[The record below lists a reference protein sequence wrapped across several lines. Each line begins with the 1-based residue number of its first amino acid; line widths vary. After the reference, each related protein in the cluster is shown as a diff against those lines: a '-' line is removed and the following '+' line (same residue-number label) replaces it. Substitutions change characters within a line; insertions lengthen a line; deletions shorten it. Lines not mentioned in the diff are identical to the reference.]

1 MKNDIRMPAP
11 QALQAAKLCKNY
23 GKQTVLQDL
32 DLTFEPGHIYGLIGR
47 NGAGKTTLLGILSG
61 QNFAT
66 GGQALYGG
74 QPVWE
79 NSAVLSNLHFA
90 RELSA
95 ASELATLSVKRFLQ
109 AGQMFCPC
117 WDQSFAEELVQKF
130 ELPTKKMINRL
141 SRGQMSMVSIT
152 AALASRAPVT
162 LLDEPTA
169 GLDVVARERF
179 YRILLEEYQRTGR
192 TFVISTHIIEEAAS
206 VFEKVVIL
214 DEGKVVADQDTEDL
228 VAQFRYISGPAAEL
242 DSVLTEQGITP
253 LQTQVLG
260 GHKMVAVRGNE
271 ELFEEL
277 AARDGLTVEGMN
289 LQNVFVALCGH
300 GDEEG

>member
-1 MKNDIRMPAP
+1 MTTITKAPAP
-11 QALQAAKLCKNY
+11 QPLQADKLCKNY
-23 GKQTVLQDL
+23 GKQPVLQDL
-32 DLTFEPGHIYGLIGR
+32 DLTFEPGRIYGLIGR

-61 QNFAT
+61 QNYAT
-66 GGQALYGG
+66 GGRALYGG

-79 NSAVLSNLHFA
+79 NSAVLGNLHFA
-90 RELSA
+90 REMSA
-95 ASELATLSVKRFLQ
+95 ASELAGLSVKNFLR
-109 AGQMFCPC
+109 AGRLFCPY
-117 WDQSFAEELVQKF
+117 WDQNYADELIKKF
-130 ELPTKKMINRL
+130 ELPNKMINRL

-179 YRILLEEYQRTGR
+179 YRILLDEYQRTGR

-214 DEGKVVADQDTEDL
+214 DEGKEVADQNTEDL
-228 VAQFRYISGPAAEL
+228 VEQFRYISGPAAEL
-242 DSVLTEQGITP
+242 DAALAERGITP

-260 GHKMVAVRGNE
+260 GHKMVAVRGE
-271 ELFEEL
+271 EALFEEL

>member
-1 MKNDIRMPAP
+1 MTTTTKAPAP

-23 GKQTVLQDL
+23 GKQEVLRDL
-32 DLTFEPGHIYGLIGR
+32 DLTFAPGCIYGLIGR

-61 QNFAT
+61 QNYAT

-79 NSAVLSNLHFA
+79 NSAVLGNLHFA

-95 ASELATLSVKRFLQ
+95 SSELAGLSVKNFLR
-109 AGQMFCPC
+109 AGRLFCPY
-117 WDQSFAEELVQKF
+117 WDQDYADELIKKF
-130 ELPTKKMINRL
+130 ELPNKMINRL

-152 AALASRAPVT
+152 AALACRAPVT

-179 YRILLEEYQRTGR
+179 YRILLDEYQRTGR

-214 DEGKVVADQDTEDL
+214 DEGKVVADRETEDL
-228 VAQFRYISGPAAEL
+228 VNEFRYVSGPAAVL
-242 DSVLTEQGITP
+242 DAVLAECGITP

-260 GHKMVAVRGNE
+260 GHKMVAVRGE
-271 ELFEEL
+271 ETLFEEL
-277 AARDGLTVEGMN
+277 ASRDGLTVEGMN

>member
-1 MKNDIRMPAP
+1 MTTITKAPAP
-11 QALQAAKLCKNY
+11 QPLQAAKLCKNY
-23 GKQTVLQDL
+23 GKQPVLQDL
-32 DLTFEPGHIYGLIGR
+32 DLTFEPGRIYGLIGR

-66 GGQALYGG
+66 GGRALYGG

-79 NSAVLSNLHFA
+79 NSAVLGNLHFA
-90 RELSA
+90 REMSA
-95 ASELATLSVKRFLQ
+95 ASELAGLSVKNFLR
-109 AGQMFCPC
+109 AGRLFCPY
-117 WDQSFAEELVQKF
+117 WDQNYADELIKKF
-130 ELPTKKMINRL
+130 ELPNKMINRL

-179 YRILLEEYQRTGR
+179 YRILLDEYQRTGR

-214 DEGKVVADQDTEDL
+214 DEGKVVADQNTEDL
-228 VAQFRYISGPAAEL
+228 VEQFRYISGPAAEL
-242 DSVLTEQGITP
+242 DAALAERGITP

-260 GHKMVAVRGNE
+260 GHKMVAVRGE
-271 ELFEEL
+271 EALFEEL

>member
-1 MKNDIRMPAP
+1 MTTITKAPAP
-11 QALQAAKLCKNY
+11 QPLQAAKLCKNY
-23 GKQTVLQDL
+23 GKQPVLQDL
-32 DLTFEPGHIYGLIGR
+32 DLTFEPGRIYGLIGR

-66 GGQALYGG
+66 GGRALYGG

-79 NSAVLSNLHFA
+79 NSAVLGNLHFA
-90 RELSA
+90 REMSA
-95 ASELATLSVKRFLQ
+95 ASELAGLSVKNFLR
-109 AGQMFCPC
+109 AGRLFCPY
-117 WDQSFAEELVQKF
+117 WDQNYADELIKKF
-130 ELPTKKMINRL
+130 ELPNKMINRL

-152 AALASRAPVT
+152 AALASRAPIT

-179 YRILLEEYQRTGR
+179 YRILLDEYQRTGR

-214 DEGKVVADQDTEDL
+214 DEGKVVADQNTEDL
-228 VAQFRYISGPAAEL
+228 VEQFRYISGPAAEL
-242 DSVLTEQGITP
+242 DAALAERGITP

-260 GHKMVAVRGNE
+260 GHKMVAVRGE
-271 ELFEEL
+271 EALFEEL

>member
-1 MKNDIRMPAP
+1 MTTITKAPAP
-11 QALQAAKLCKNY
+11 QPLQAAKLCKHY
-23 GKQTVLQDL
+23 GKQQVLQDL

-79 NSAVLSNLHFA
+79 NSAVLGNLHFA

-95 ASELATLSVKRFLQ
+95 ASELAGLSVKNFLR
-109 AGQMFCPC
+109 AGRLFCPY
-117 WDQSFAEELVQKF
+117 WDQGYADELIKKF
-130 ELPTKKMINRL
+130 ELPNKMINRL

-179 YRILLEEYQRTGR
+179 YRILLEEYQQTGR

-214 DEGKVVADQDTEDL
+214 DEGKVVADQNTEDL
-228 VAQFRYISGPAAEL
+228 VEQFRYISGPAAEL
-242 DSVLTEQGITP
+242 DAALAERGVTP

-260 GHKMVAVRGNE
+260 GHKMVAVRGGE

>member
-1 MKNDIRMPAP
+1 MTTTKKAPAP

-23 GKQTVLQDL
+23 GKQEVLRDL
-32 DLTFEPGHIYGLIGR
+32 DLTFAPGCIYGLIGR

-61 QNFAT
+61 QNYAT

-74 QPVWE
+74 HPVWE
-79 NSAVLSNLHFA
+79 NSAVLGNLHFA

-95 ASELATLSVKRFLQ
+95 SSELAGLSVKNFLR
-109 AGQMFCPC
+109 AGRLFCPY
-117 WDQSFAEELVQKF
+117 WDQDYADELLKKF
-130 ELPTKKMINRL
+130 ELPNKMINRL

-152 AALASRAPVT
+152 AALACRAPVT

-214 DEGKVVADQDTEDL
+214 DEGKVVANQETEDL
-228 VAQFRYISGPAAEL
+228 VNEFRYVSGPAAVL
-242 DSVLTEQGITP
+242 DAVLAECGITP

-260 GHKMVAVRGNE
+260 GHKMVAVRGE
-271 ELFEEL
+271 KALFGEL

>member
-1 MKNDIRMPAP
+1 MITITKAPAP
-11 QALQAAKLCKNY
+11 QPLQADKLCKNY
-23 GKQTVLQDL
+23 GKQPVLQDL
-32 DLTFEPGHIYGLIGR
+32 DLTFEPGRIYGLIGR

-61 QNFAT
+61 QNYAT
-66 GGQALYGG
+66 GGRALYGG

-79 NSAVLSNLHFA
+79 NSAVLGNLHFA
-90 RELSA
+90 REMSA
-95 ASELATLSVKRFLQ
+95 ASELAGLSVKNFLR
-109 AGQMFCPC
+109 AGRLFCPY
-117 WDQSFAEELVQKF
+117 WDQNYADELIKKF
-130 ELPTKKMINRL
+130 ELPNKMINRL

-179 YRILLEEYQRTGR
+179 YRILLDEYQRTGR

-214 DEGKVVADQDTEDL
+214 DEGKVVTDQNTEDL
-228 VAQFRYISGPAAEL
+228 VEQFRYISGPAAEL
-242 DSVLTEQGITP
+242 DAALAERGITP

-260 GHKMVAVRGNE
+260 GHKMVAVRGE
-271 ELFEEL
+271 EALFEEL

>member
-1 MKNDIRMPAP
+1 MTTITKAPAP
-11 QALQAAKLCKNY
+11 QPLQAAKLCKKY
-23 GKQTVLQDL
+23 GKQQVLQDL

-79 NSAVLSNLHFA
+79 NSAVLGNLHFA

-95 ASELATLSVKRFLQ
+95 ASELAGLSVKNFLR
-109 AGQMFCPC
+109 AGRLFCPY
-117 WDQSFAEELVQKF
+117 WDQGYADELIKKF
-130 ELPTKKMINRL
+130 ELPNKMINRL

-152 AALASRAPVT
+152 AALASKAPVT

-169 GLDVVARERF
+169 GLDVVVRERF

-214 DEGKVVADQDTEDL
+214 DEGKVVADTDTDDL
-228 VAQFRYISGPAAEL
+228 ISEFRYISGPAAEL
-242 DSVLTEQGITP
+242 DAALAEQDITP

-260 GHKMVAVRGNE
+260 GHKMVAVRGGE

-277 AARDGLTVEGMN
+277 ATRDGLTVEGMN

>member
-1 MKNDIRMPAP
+1 MTTITKAPAP
-11 QALQAAKLCKNY
+11 QPLQADKLCKNY
-23 GKQTVLQDL
+23 GKQPVLQDL
-32 DLTFEPGHIYGLIGR
+32 DLTFEPGRIYGLIGR

-79 NSAVLSNLHFA
+79 NSAVLGNLHFA
-90 RELSA
+90 REMSA
-95 ASELATLSVKRFLQ
+95 ASELAGLSVKNFLR
-109 AGQMFCPC
+109 AGRLFCPY
-117 WDQSFAEELVQKF
+117 WDQNYADELIKKF
-130 ELPTKKMINRL
+130 ELPNKMINRL

-179 YRILLEEYQRTGR
+179 YRILLDEYQRTGR

-214 DEGKVVADQDTEDL
+214 DEGKVVADQNTEDL
-228 VAQFRYISGPAAEL
+228 VEQFRYISGPAAEL
-242 DSVLTEQGITP
+242 DAALAERGITP

-260 GHKMVAVRGNE
+260 GHKMVAVRGE
-271 ELFEEL
+271 EALFEEL

>member
-1 MKNDIRMPAP
+1 MTTITKAPAP
-11 QALQAAKLCKNY
+11 QPLQADKLCKNY
-23 GKQTVLQDL
+23 GKQPVLQDL
-32 DLTFEPGHIYGLIGR
+32 DLTFEPGRIYGLIGR

-79 NSAVLSNLHFA
+79 NSAVLGNLHFA
-90 RELSA
+90 REMSA
-95 ASELATLSVKRFLQ
+95 ASELAGLSVKNFLR
-109 AGQMFCPC
+109 AGRLFCPY
-117 WDQSFAEELVQKF
+117 WDQNYADELIKKF
-130 ELPTKKMINRL
+130 ELPNKMINRL

-179 YRILLEEYQRTGR
+179 YRILLDEYQRTGR

-214 DEGKVVADQDTEDL
+214 DEGKVVADQNTEDL
-228 VAQFRYISGPAAEL
+228 VEQFRYISGPAAEL
-242 DSVLTEQGITP
+242 DAALAEQGITP

-260 GHKMVAVRGNE
+260 GHKMVAVRGE
-271 ELFEEL
+271 EALFEEL

>member
-1 MKNDIRMPAP
+1 MTTIQKAPAP
-11 QALQAAKLCKNY
+11 QPLQAAKLCKHY
-23 GKQTVLQDL
+23 GKQQVLQDL
-32 DLTFEPGHIYGLIGR
+32 DLTFEPGRIYGLIGR

-79 NSAVLSNLHFA
+79 NSTVLGNLHFA

-95 ASELATLSVKRFLQ
+95 SSELAGLSVKNFLR
-109 AGQMFCPC
+109 AGRLFCPY
-117 WDQSFAEELVQKF
+117 WDQGYADELIKKF
-130 ELPTKKMINRL
+130 ELPNKMINRL

-152 AALASRAPVT
+152 AALASKAPVT

-169 GLDVVARERF
+169 GLDVVVRERF

-214 DEGKVVADQDTEDL
+214 DEGKVVADTDTDDL
-228 VAQFRYISGPAAEL
+228 ISEFRYISGPAAEL
-242 DSVLTEQGITP
+242 DAALAEQGIAP

-271 ELFEEL
+271 TPFDALE
-277 AARDGLTVEGMN
+277 ARDGLTVEGMN

>member
-1 MKNDIRMPAP
+1 MTTIQKAPAP
-11 QALQAAKLCKNY
+11 QPLQAAKLCKHY
-23 GKQTVLQDL
+23 GKQQVLQDL
-32 DLTFEPGHIYGLIGR
+32 DLTFEPGRIYGLIGR

-79 NSAVLSNLHFA
+79 NSAVLGNLHFA

-95 ASELATLSVKRFLQ
+95 SSELAGLSVKNFLR
-109 AGQMFCPC
+109 AGRLFCPY
-117 WDQSFAEELVQKF
+117 WDQGYADELIKKF
-130 ELPTKKMINRL
+130 ELPNKMINRL

-152 AALASRAPVT
+152 AALASKAPVT

-169 GLDVVARERF
+169 GLDVVVRERF

-214 DEGKVVADQDTEDL
+214 DEGKVVADTDTDDL
-228 VAQFRYISGPAAEL
+228 ISEFRYISGPAAEL
-242 DSVLTEQGITP
+242 DAALAEQGIAP

-271 ELFEEL
+271 TLFDALE
-277 AARDGLTVEGMN
+277 ARDGLTVEGMN

>member
-1 MKNDIRMPAP
+1 MTTITKAPAP
-11 QALQAAKLCKNY
+11 QPLQADKLCKNY
-23 GKQTVLQDL
+23 GKQPVLQDL
-32 DLTFEPGHIYGLIGR
+32 DLTFEPGRIYGLIGR

-79 NSAVLSNLHFA
+79 NSAVLGNLHFA
-90 RELSA
+90 REMSA
-95 ASELATLSVKRFLQ
+95 ASELAGLSVKNFLR
-109 AGQMFCPC
+109 AGRLFCPY
-117 WDQSFAEELVQKF
+117 WDQNYADELIKKF
-130 ELPTKKMINRL
+130 ELPNKMINRL

-179 YRILLEEYQRTGR
+179 YRILLDEYQRTGR

-214 DEGKVVADQDTEDL
+214 DEGKVVADQNTEDL
-228 VAQFRYISGPAAEL
+228 VEQFRYISGPAAEL
-242 DSVLTEQGITP
+242 DAALAERGITP

-260 GHKMVAVRGNE
+260 GHKMAAVRGDE
-271 ELFEEL
+271 TLFETL
-277 AARDGLTVEGMN
+277 SARDGLTVEGMN

>member
-1 MKNDIRMPAP
+1 MTTIQKAPAP
-11 QALQAAKLCKNY
+11 QPLQAAKLRKHY
-23 GKQTVLQDL
+23 GKQQVLQDM
-32 DLTFEPGHIYGLIGR
+32 DLTFEPGRIYGLIGR

-79 NSAVLSNLHFA
+79 NSTVLGNLHFA

-95 ASELATLSVKRFLQ
+95 SSELAGLSVKNFLR
-109 AGQMFCPC
+109 AGRLFCPY
-117 WDQSFAEELVQKF
+117 WDQGYADELIKKF
-130 ELPTKKMINRL
+130 ELPNKMINRL

-152 AALASRAPVT
+152 AALASKAPVT

-169 GLDVVARERF
+169 GLDVVVRERF

-214 DEGKVVADQDTEDL
+214 DDGKVVADTDTDDL
-228 VAQFRYISGPAAEL
+228 ISEFRYISGPAAEL
-242 DSVLTEQGITP
+242 DAALAEQGIAP

-271 ELFEEL
+271 TLFNALE
-277 AARDGLTVEGMN
+277 ARDGLTLEGMN

>member
-1 MKNDIRMPAP
+1 MTNNISMPAP

-23 GKQTVLQDL
+23 GKQTVLKDL
-32 DLTFEPGHIYGLIGR
+32 DLIFEPGHIYGLIGR

-95 ASELATLSVKRFLQ
+95 ASELAALSVKRFLQ
-109 AGQMFCPC
+109 AGKIFCPY
-117 WDQSFAEELVQKF
+117 WDQEYAEELARKF
-130 ELPTKKMINRL
+130 ELPKKTINRL

-214 DEGKVVADQDTEDL
+214 DEGKVVADQDTEEL
-228 VAQFRYISGPAAEL
+228 VGQFRYISGPAALL
-242 DSVLTEQGITP
+242 DNALADRGITP

-260 GHKMVAVRGNE
+260 GHKMVAVRGSE
-271 ELFEEL
+271 ELFDEL
-277 AARDGLTVEGMN
+277 AAMDGLTVEGMN

>member
-1 MKNDIRMPAP
+1 MTTITKAPAP
-11 QALQAAKLCKNY
+11 QPLQAAKLCKNY
-23 GKQTVLQDL
+23 GKQPVLQDL
-32 DLTFEPGHIYGLIGR
+32 DLTFEPGRIYGLIGR

-61 QNFAT
+61 QNYAT
-66 GGQALYGG
+66 GGRALYGG

-79 NSAVLSNLHFA
+79 NSAVLGNLHFA
-90 RELSA
+90 REMSA
-95 ASELATLSVKRFLQ
+95 ASELAGLSVKNFLR
-109 AGQMFCPC
+109 AGRLFCPY
-117 WDQSFAEELVQKF
+117 WDQNYADELIKKF
-130 ELPTKKMINRL
+130 ELPNKMINRL

-179 YRILLEEYQRTGR
+179 YRILLDEYQRTGR

-214 DEGKVVADQDTEDL
+214 DEGKVVADQNTEDL
-228 VAQFRYISGPAAEL
+228 VEQFRYISGPAAEL
-242 DSVLTEQGITP
+242 DAALAERGITP

-260 GHKMVAVRGNE
+260 GHKMVAVRGE
-271 ELFEEL
+271 EALFEEL

-289 LQNVFVALCGH
+289 LQNVFVAMCGH

>member
-1 MKNDIRMPAP
+1 MTTTKKAPAP

-23 GKQTVLQDL
+23 GKQEVLRDL
-32 DLTFEPGHIYGLIGR
+32 DLTFAPGCIYGLIGR

-61 QNFAT
+61 QNYAT

-74 QPVWE
+74 HPVWE
-79 NSAVLSNLHFA
+79 NSAVLGNLHFA

-95 ASELATLSVKRFLQ
+95 SSELAGLSVKNFLR
-109 AGQMFCPC
+109 AGRLFCPY
-117 WDQSFAEELVQKF
+117 WDQDYADELLKKF
-130 ELPTKKMINRL
+130 ELPNKMINRL

-152 AALASRAPVT
+152 AALACRAPVT

-214 DEGKVVADQDTEDL
+214 DEGKVVANQETEDL
-228 VAQFRYISGPAAEL
+228 VNEFRYVSGPAAVL
-242 DSVLTEQGITP
+242 DAVLAECGITP

-260 GHKMVAVRGNE
+260 GHKMVAVRGE
-271 ELFEEL
+271 KALFEEL

>member
-1 MKNDIRMPAP
+1 MTTITKAPAP
-11 QALQAAKLCKNY
+11 QPLQADKLCKNY
-23 GKQTVLQDL
+23 GKQPVLQDL
-32 DLTFEPGHIYGLIGR
+32 DLTFEPGRIYGLIGR

-61 QNFAT
+61 QNYAT
-66 GGQALYGG
+66 GGRALYGG

-79 NSAVLSNLHFA
+79 NSAVLGNLHFA
-90 RELSA
+90 REMSA
-95 ASELATLSVKRFLQ
+95 ASELAGLSVKNFLR
-109 AGQMFCPC
+109 AGRLFCPY
-117 WDQSFAEELVQKF
+117 WDQNYADELIKKF
-130 ELPTKKMINRL
+130 ELPNKMINRL

-179 YRILLEEYQRTGR
+179 YRILLDEYQRTGR

-214 DEGKVVADQDTEDL
+214 DEGKVVADQNTEDL
-228 VAQFRYISGPAAEL
+228 VEQFRYISGPAAEL
-242 DSVLTEQGITP
+242 DAALAERGITP

-260 GHKMVAVRGNE
+260 GHKMVAVRGE
-271 ELFEEL
+271 EALFEEL

-289 LQNVFVALCGH
+289 LQNVFVAMCGH

>member
-1 MKNDIRMPAP
+1 MTTITKAPAP
-11 QALQAAKLCKNY
+11 QPLQAAKLCKNY
-23 GKQTVLQDL
+23 GKQPVLQDL
-32 DLTFEPGHIYGLIGR
+32 DLTFEPGRIYGLIGR

-79 NSAVLSNLHFA
+79 NSAVLGNLHFA
-90 RELSA
+90 REMSA
-95 ASELATLSVKRFLQ
+95 ASELAGLSVKNFLR
-109 AGQMFCPC
+109 AGRLFCPY
-117 WDQSFAEELVQKF
+117 WDQNYADELIKKF
-130 ELPTKKMINRL
+130 ELPNKMINRL

-179 YRILLEEYQRTGR
+179 YRILLDEYQRTGR

-214 DEGKVVADQDTEDL
+214 DEGKVVADQNTEDL
-228 VAQFRYISGPAAEL
+228 VEQFRYISGPAAEL
-242 DSVLTEQGITP
+242 DAALAEQGITP

-260 GHKMVAVRGNE
+260 GHKMVAVRGE
-271 ELFEEL
+271 EALFEEL

>member
-1 MKNDIRMPAP
+1 MTTITKAPAP
-11 QALQAAKLCKNY
+11 QPLQAAKLCKHY
-23 GKQTVLQDL
+23 GKQQVLQDL

-79 NSAVLSNLHFA
+79 NSAVLGNLHFA

-95 ASELATLSVKRFLQ
+95 ASELAGLSVKNFLR
-109 AGQMFCPC
+109 AGRLFCPY
-117 WDQSFAEELVQKF
+117 WDQGYADELIKKF
-130 ELPTKKMINRL
+130 ELPNKMINRL

-179 YRILLEEYQRTGR
+179 YRILLEEYQQTGR

-214 DEGKVVADQDTEDL
+214 DEGKVVADQNTEDL
-228 VAQFRYISGPAAEL
+228 VEQFRYISGPAAEL
-242 DSVLTEQGITP
+242 DAALAEQGITP

-260 GHKMVAVRGNE
+260 GHKMVAVRGGE
-271 ELFEEL
+271 TLFEAL

>member
-1 MKNDIRMPAP
+1 MTTIQKAPAP
-11 QALQAAKLCKNY
+11 QPLQAAKLCKHY
-23 GKQTVLQDL
+23 GKQQVLQDL
-32 DLTFEPGHIYGLIGR
+32 DLTFEPGRIYGLIGR

-79 NSAVLSNLHFA
+79 NSAVLGNLHFA

-95 ASELATLSVKRFLQ
+95 SSELAGLSVKNFLR
-109 AGQMFCPC
+109 AGRLFCPY
-117 WDQSFAEELVQKF
+117 WDQGYADELIKKF
-130 ELPTKKMINRL
+130 ELPNKMINRL

-152 AALASRAPVT
+152 AALASKAPVT

-169 GLDVVARERF
+169 GLDVVVRERF

-214 DEGKVVADQDTEDL
+214 DEGKVVADTDTDDL
-228 VAQFRYISGPAAEL
+228 ISEFRYISGPAAEL
-242 DSVLTEQGITP
+242 DAALAEQGSAP

-271 ELFEEL
+271 TLFDALE
-277 AARDGLTVEGMN
+277 ARDGLTVEGMN

>member
-1 MKNDIRMPAP
+1 MTTITKAPAP
-11 QALQAAKLCKNY
+11 QPLQADKLCKNY
-23 GKQTVLQDL
+23 GKQPVLQDL
-32 DLTFEPGHIYGLIGR
+32 DLTFEPGRIYGLIGR

-61 QNFAT
+61 QNYAT
-66 GGQALYGG
+66 GGRALYGG

-79 NSAVLSNLHFA
+79 NSAVLGNLHFA
-90 RELSA
+90 REMSA
-95 ASELATLSVKRFLQ
+95 ASELAGLSVKNFLR
-109 AGQMFCPC
+109 AGRLFCPY
-117 WDQSFAEELVQKF
+117 WDQNYADELIKKF
-130 ELPTKKMINRL
+130 ELPNKMINRL

-179 YRILLEEYQRTGR
+179 YRILLDEYQRTGR

-214 DEGKVVADQDTEDL
+214 DEGKVVADQNTEDL
-228 VAQFRYISGPAAEL
+228 VEQFRYISGPAAEL
-242 DSVLTEQGITP
+242 DAALAEQGITP

-260 GHKMVAVRGNE
+260 GHKMVAVRGE
-271 ELFEEL
+271 EALFEEL

>member
-1 MKNDIRMPAP
+1 MTTITKAPAP
-11 QALQAAKLCKNY
+11 QPLQADKLCKNY
-23 GKQTVLQDL
+23 GKQPVLQDL
-32 DLTFEPGHIYGLIGR
+32 DLTFEPGRIYGLIGR

-61 QNFAT
+61 QNYAT
-66 GGQALYGG
+66 GGRALYGG

-79 NSAVLSNLHFA
+79 NSAVLGNLHFA
-90 RELSA
+90 REMSA
-95 ASELATLSVKRFLQ
+95 ASELAGLSVKNFLR
-109 AGQMFCPC
+109 AGRLFCPY
-117 WDQSFAEELVQKF
+117 WDQNYADELIKKF
-130 ELPTKKMINRL
+130 ELPNKMINRL

-179 YRILLEEYQRTGR
+179 YRILLDEYQRTGR

-214 DEGKVVADQDTEDL
+214 DEGKVVADQNTEDL
-228 VAQFRYISGPAAEL
+228 VEQFRYISGPAAEL
-242 DSVLTEQGITP
+242 DAALAERGITP

-260 GHKMVAVRGNE
+260 GHKMVAVRGE
-271 ELFEEL
+271 EALFEEL

>member
-1 MKNDIRMPAP
+1 MTTLTKAPAP
-11 QALQAAKLCKNY
+11 QPLQAAKLCKNY
-23 GKQTVLQDL
+23 GKQPVLQDL
-32 DLTFEPGHIYGLIGR
+32 DLTFEPGRIYGLIGR

-79 NSAVLSNLHFA
+79 NSAVLGNLHFA
-90 RELSA
+90 REMSA
-95 ASELATLSVKRFLQ
+95 ASELAGLSVKNFLR
-109 AGQMFCPC
+109 AGRLFCPY
-117 WDQSFAEELVQKF
+117 WDQNYADELIKKF
-130 ELPTKKMINRL
+130 ELPNKMINRL

-179 YRILLEEYQRTGR
+179 YRILLDEYQRTGR

-214 DEGKVVADQDTEDL
+214 DEGKVVADQNTEDL

-242 DSVLTEQGITP
+242 DAALAERGITP

-260 GHKMVAVRGNE
+260 GHKMVAVRGE
-271 ELFEEL
+271 EALFEEL

>member
-1 MKNDIRMPAP
+1 MTTITKAPAP
-11 QALQAAKLCKNY
+11 QPLQAAKLCKHY
-23 GKQTVLQDL
+23 GKQQVLQDL

-79 NSAVLSNLHFA
+79 NSAVLGNLHFA

-95 ASELATLSVKRFLQ
+95 ASELAGLSVKNFLR
-109 AGQMFCPC
+109 AGRLFCPY
-117 WDQSFAEELVQKF
+117 WDQGYADELIKKF
-130 ELPTKKMINRL
+130 ELPNKMINRL

-152 AALASRAPVT
+152 AALASKAPVT

-169 GLDVVARERF
+169 GLDVVVRERF

-214 DEGKVVADQDTEDL
+214 DEGKVVADTDTDDL
-228 VAQFRYISGPAAEL
+228 ISEFRYISGPAAEL
-242 DSVLTEQGITP
+242 DAALAEQGIAP

-271 ELFEEL
+271 TLFDALE
-277 AARDGLTVEGMN
+277 ARDGLTVEGMN

>member
-1 MKNDIRMPAP
+1 MTTITKAPAP
-11 QALQAAKLCKNY
+11 QPLQAAKLCKNY
-23 GKQTVLQDL
+23 GKQPVLQDL
-32 DLTFEPGHIYGLIGR
+32 DLTFEPGRIYGLIGR

-79 NSAVLSNLHFA
+79 NSAVLGNLHFA
-90 RELSA
+90 REMSA
-95 ASELATLSVKRFLQ
+95 ASELAGLSVKNFLR
-109 AGQMFCPC
+109 AGRLFCPY
-117 WDQSFAEELVQKF
+117 WDQNYADELIKKF
-130 ELPTKKMINRL
+130 ELPNKMINRL

-179 YRILLEEYQRTGR
+179 YRILLDEYQRTGR

-214 DEGKVVADQDTEDL
+214 DEGKVVADQNTEDL
-228 VAQFRYISGPAAEL
+228 VEQFRYISGPAAEL
-242 DSVLTEQGITP
+242 DAALAEQGITP

-260 GHKMVAVRGNE
+260 GHKMAAVRGDE
-271 ELFEEL
+271 TLFETL
-277 AARDGLTVEGMN
+277 SARDGLTVEGMN

>member
-1 MKNDIRMPAP
+1 MTIITKAPAP
-11 QALQAAKLCKNY
+11 QPLQADKLCKNY
-23 GKQTVLQDL
+23 GKQPVLQDL
-32 DLTFEPGHIYGLIGR
+32 DLTFEPGRIYGLIGR

-66 GGQALYGG
+66 GGRALYGG

-79 NSAVLSNLHFA
+79 NSAVLGNLHFA
-90 RELSA
+90 REMSA
-95 ASELATLSVKRFLQ
+95 ASELAGLSVKNFLR
-109 AGQMFCPC
+109 AGRLFCPY
-117 WDQSFAEELVQKF
+117 WDQNYADELIKKF
-130 ELPTKKMINRL
+130 ELPNKMINRL

-179 YRILLEEYQRTGR
+179 YRILLDEYQRTGR

-214 DEGKVVADQDTEDL
+214 DEGKVVADQNTEDL
-228 VAQFRYISGPAAEL
+228 VEQFRYISGPAAEL
-242 DSVLTEQGITP
+242 DAALAERGITP

-260 GHKMVAVRGNE
+260 GHKMVAVRGE
-271 ELFEEL
+271 EALFEEL

>member
-1 MKNDIRMPAP
+1 MTTTKKAPAP

-23 GKQTVLQDL
+23 GKQEVLRDL
-32 DLTFEPGHIYGLIGR
+32 DLTFAPGCIYGLIGR

-61 QNFAT
+61 QNYAT

-74 QPVWE
+74 HPVWE
-79 NSAVLSNLHFA
+79 NSAVLGNLHFA

-95 ASELATLSVKRFLQ
+95 SSELAGLSVKNFLR
-109 AGQMFCPC
+109 AGRLFCPY
-117 WDQSFAEELVQKF
+117 WDQDYADELLKKF
-130 ELPTKKMINRL
+130 ELPNKMINRL
-141 SRGQMSMVSIT
+141 SRGQMSMGSIP
-152 AALASRAPVT
+152 AALACRAPVT

-214 DEGKVVADQDTEDL
+214 DEGKVVANQETEDL
-228 VAQFRYISGPAAEL
+228 VNEFRYVSGPAAVL
-242 DSVLTEQGITP
+242 DAVLAECGITP

-260 GHKMVAVRGNE
+260 GHKMVAVRGE
-271 ELFEEL
+271 EALFEEL

>member
-1 MKNDIRMPAP
+1 MTTMTKAPAP
-11 QALQAAKLCKNY
+11 QPLRADKLCKTY
-23 GKQTVLQDL
+23 GKQPVLQDL
-32 DLTFEPGHIYGLIGR
+32 DLTFEPGCIYGLIGR

-61 QNFAT
+61 QNYVT
-66 GGQALYGG
+66 GGRALYGG

-79 NSAVLSNLHFA
+79 NSAVLGNLHFA

-95 ASELATLSVKRFLQ
+95 SSELAGLSVKNFLR
-109 AGQMFCPC
+109 AGRLFCPY
-117 WDQSFAEELVQKF
+117 WDQGYADELIKKF
-130 ELPTKKMINRL
+130 ELPNKTINRL

-152 AALASRAPVT
+152 AALASKAPVT

-214 DEGKVVADQDTEDL
+214 DEGKVVADQNTEDL

-242 DSVLTEQGITP
+242 DAVLAEQGITP

-260 GHKMVAVRGNE
+260 GHKMVAVRGE
-271 ELFEEL
+271 EALFEEL

>member
-1 MKNDIRMPAP
+1 MTTITKAPAP
-11 QALQAAKLCKNY
+11 QPLQAAKLCKNY
-23 GKQTVLQDL
+23 GKQPVLQDL
-32 DLTFEPGHIYGLIGR
+32 DLTFEPGRIYGLIGR

-61 QNFAT
+61 QNYAT
-66 GGQALYGG
+66 GGRALYGG

-79 NSAVLSNLHFA
+79 NSAVLGNLHFA
-90 RELSA
+90 REMSA
-95 ASELATLSVKRFLQ
+95 ASELAGLSVKNFLR
-109 AGQMFCPC
+109 AGRLFCPY
-117 WDQSFAEELVQKF
+117 WDQNYADELIKKF
-130 ELPTKKMINRL
+130 ELPNKMINRL

-179 YRILLEEYQRTGR
+179 YRILLDEYQRTGR

-214 DEGKVVADQDTEDL
+214 DEGKVVADQNTEDL
-228 VAQFRYISGPAAEL
+228 VEQFRYISGPAAEL
-242 DSVLTEQGITP
+242 DAALAERGITP

-260 GHKMVAVRGNE
+260 GHKMVAVRGE
-271 ELFEEL
+271 EALFEEL

>member
-1 MKNDIRMPAP
+1 MTTITKAPAP
-11 QALQAAKLCKNY
+11 QPLQADKLCKNY
-23 GKQTVLQDL
+23 GKQPVLQDL
-32 DLTFEPGHIYGLIGR
+32 DLTFEPGRIYGLIGR

-79 NSAVLSNLHFA
+79 NSAVLGNLHFA
-90 RELSA
+90 REMSA
-95 ASELATLSVKRFLQ
+95 ASELAGLSVKNFLR
-109 AGQMFCPC
+109 AGRLFCPY
-117 WDQSFAEELVQKF
+117 WDQNYADELIKKF
-130 ELPTKKMINRL
+130 DLPNKMINRL

-179 YRILLEEYQRTGR
+179 YRILLDEYQRTGR

-214 DEGKVVADQDTEDL
+214 DEGKVVADQNTEDL
-228 VAQFRYISGPAAEL
+228 VEQFRYISGPAAEL
-242 DSVLTEQGITP
+242 DAALAERGITP

-260 GHKMVAVRGNE
+260 GHKMVAVRGE
-271 ELFEEL
+271 EALFEEL
-277 AARDGLTVEGMN
+277 SARDGLTVEGMN

>member
-1 MKNDIRMPAP
+1 MTTITKAPAP
-11 QALQAAKLCKNY
+11 QPLQAAKLCKTY
-23 GKQTVLQDL
+23 GKQPVLQDL
-32 DLTFEPGHIYGLIGR
+32 DLTFEPGRIYGLIGR

-79 NSAVLSNLHFA
+79 NSAVLGNLHFA
-90 RELSA
+90 REMSA
-95 ASELATLSVKRFLQ
+95 ASELAGLSVKNFLR
-109 AGQMFCPC
+109 AGRLFCPY
-117 WDQSFAEELVQKF
+117 WDQNYADELIKKF
-130 ELPTKKMINRL
+130 ELPNKMINRL

-179 YRILLEEYQRTGR
+179 YRILLDEYQRTGR

-214 DEGKVVADQDTEDL
+214 DEGKVVADQNTEDL

-242 DSVLTEQGITP
+242 DAALAEQGITP

-260 GHKMVAVRGNE
+260 GHKMAAVRGDE
-271 ELFEEL
+271 PLFEEL
-277 AARDGLTVEGMN
+277 ASRDGLTVEGMN

>member
-1 MKNDIRMPAP
+1 MKNFLRA
-11 QALQAAKLCKNY
+11 
-23 GKQTVLQDL
+23 
-32 DLTFEPGHIYGLIGR
+32 GR
-47 NGAGKTTLLGILSG
+47 L
-61 QNFAT
+61 
-66 GGQALYGG
+66 
-74 QPVWE
+74 
-79 NSAVLSNLHFA
+79 
-90 RELSA
+90 
-95 ASELATLSVKRFLQ
+95 
-109 AGQMFCPC
+109 FCPY
-117 WDQSFAEELVQKF
+117 WDQNYADELIKKF
-130 ELPTKKMINRL
+130 ELPNKMINRL

-179 YRILLEEYQRTGR
+179 YRILLDEYQRTGR

-214 DEGKVVADQDTEDL
+214 DEGKVVADQNTEDL
-228 VAQFRYISGPAAEL
+228 VEQFRYISGPAAEL
-242 DSVLTEQGITP
+242 DAALAERGITP

-260 GHKMVAVRGNE
+260 GHKMVAVRGE
-271 ELFEEL
+271 EALFEEL

>member
-1 MKNDIRMPAP
+1 MTTITKAPAP
-11 QALQAAKLCKNY
+11 QPLQADKLCKNY
-23 GKQTVLQDL
+23 GKQPVLQDL
-32 DLTFEPGHIYGLIGR
+32 DLTFEPGRIYGLIGR

-79 NSAVLSNLHFA
+79 NSAVLGNLHFA
-90 RELSA
+90 REMSA
-95 ASELATLSVKRFLQ
+95 ASELAGLSVKNFLR
-109 AGQMFCPC
+109 AGRLFCPY
-117 WDQSFAEELVQKF
+117 WDQNYADELIKKF
-130 ELPTKKMINRL
+130 ELPNKMINRL

-179 YRILLEEYQRTGR
+179 YRILLDEYQRTGR

-214 DEGKVVADQDTEDL
+214 DEGKVVADQNTEDL
-228 VAQFRYISGPAAEL
+228 VEQFRYISGPAAEL
-242 DSVLTEQGITP
+242 DAALAERGITP

-260 GHKMVAVRGNE
+260 GHKMVAVRGE
-271 ELFEEL
+271 EALFEEL
-277 AARDGLTVEGMN
+277 SARDGLTVEGMN

>member
-1 MKNDIRMPAP
+1 MTTITKAPAP
-11 QALQAAKLCKNY
+11 QPLQAAKLCKNY
-23 GKQTVLQDL
+23 GKQPVLQDL
-32 DLTFEPGHIYGLIGR
+32 DLTFEPGRIYGRIGR

-66 GGQALYGG
+66 GGRALYGG

-79 NSAVLSNLHFA
+79 NSAVLGNLHFA
-90 RELSA
+90 REMSA
-95 ASELATLSVKRFLQ
+95 ASELAGLSVKNFLR
-109 AGQMFCPC
+109 AGRLFCPY
-117 WDQSFAEELVQKF
+117 WDQNYADELIKKF
-130 ELPTKKMINRL
+130 ELPNKMINRL

-179 YRILLEEYQRTGR
+179 YRILLDEYQRTGR

-242 DSVLTEQGITP
+242 DAALAERGITP

-260 GHKMVAVRGNE
+260 GHKMVAVRGE
-271 ELFEEL
+271 EALFEEL

>member
-1 MKNDIRMPAP
+1 MTTTKKAPAP

-23 GKQTVLQDL
+23 GKQEVLRDL
-32 DLTFEPGHIYGLIGR
+32 DLTFAPGCIYGLIGR

-61 QNFAT
+61 QNYAT

-74 QPVWE
+74 HPVWE
-79 NSAVLSNLHFA
+79 NSAVLGNLHFA

-95 ASELATLSVKRFLQ
+95 SSELAGLSVKNFLR
-109 AGQMFCPC
+109 AGRLFCPY
-117 WDQSFAEELVQKF
+117 WDQDYADELLKKF
-130 ELPTKKMINRL
+130 ELPNKMINRL

-152 AALASRAPVT
+152 AALACRAPVT

-214 DEGKVVADQDTEDL
+214 DEGKVVANQETEDL
-228 VAQFRYISGPAAEL
+228 VNEFRYVSGPAAVL
-242 DSVLTEQGITP
+242 DAVLAECGITP

-260 GHKMVAVRGNE
+260 GHKMVAVRGE
-271 ELFEEL
+271 EALFEEL

>member
-1 MKNDIRMPAP
+1 MTNTQIPAP
-11 QALQAAKLCKNY
+11 KELRAEKLCKNY
-23 GKQTVLQDL
+23 GKQSVFQNL
-32 DLTFEPGHIYGLIGR
+32 DLSFAPGHIYGLIGR

-66 GGQALYGG
+66 GGRALYGG
-74 QPVWE
+74 EPVWE
-79 NSAVLSNLHFA
+79 NSAVLGNLHFA

-95 ASELATLSVKRFLQ
+95 SSELAALSVKNFLR
-109 AGQMFCPC
+109 AGRMFCPH
-117 WDQSFAEELVQKF
+117 WDQDYADELIQKF
-130 ELPTKKMINRL
+130 EVPTKKTINRL

-152 AALASRAPVT
+152 AALACRAPVT

-179 YRILLEEYQRTGR
+179 YRILLEDYARTGR
-192 TFVISTHIIEEAAS
+192 TCVISTHIIEEAAS

-214 DEGKVVADQDTEDL
+214 DEGKVVADRDTEDL
-228 VAQFRYISGPAAEL
+228 INEFRYVSGPAAVL
-242 DSVLTEQGITP
+242 DAVLAEQGVTS

-260 GHKMVAVRGNE
+260 GHKMVAVQGIE
-271 ELFEEL
+271 ALFEEL
-277 AARDGLTVEGMN
+277 AVLDGLTVEGMN